1 MKKMVLGILIFFL
14 ILSLFGCSSKVAPLE
29 NPQPELFT
37 LFYTGENYEIYKR
50 TEIDE
55 EKLYILIGFPIESDS
70 GTSCTIGLYHL
81 ENYIVF
87 YHEKYYDLQAGARL
101 NLFSGND
108 LIVMG
113 IHASCRD
120 E

>member
-1 MKKMVLGILIFFL
+1 MKKMVLSILIFVL
-14 ILSLFGCSSKVAPLE
+14 LTSLLGCSEQIQPLE

-37 LFYTGENYEIYKR
+37 LFYEADKYEIYKR

-55 EKLYILIGFPIESDS
+55 EKFYPLIGFPIRSDS

-81 ENYIVF
+81 ENYIVL
-87 YHEKYYDLQAGARL
+87 YEDEYYDLQTGARL
-101 NLFSGND
+101 KLFTGND
-108 LIVMG
+108 LIEVG
-113 IHASCRD
+113 IDASCKN